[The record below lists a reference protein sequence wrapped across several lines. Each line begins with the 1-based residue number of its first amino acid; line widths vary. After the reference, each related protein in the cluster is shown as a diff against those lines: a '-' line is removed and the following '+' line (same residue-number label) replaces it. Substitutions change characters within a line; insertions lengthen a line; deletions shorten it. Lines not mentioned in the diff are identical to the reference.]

1 MRRYNNFYIRE
12 WHNYFTNDTDYIF
25 NGNNIKVTNET
36 INKICKL
43 IILSGGI
50 LAIAACGNESGDAPD
65 SAVIHDRV
73 LTLDSHVDISPDYT
87 FLPEFDPGKMTKMK
101 VDLPKMRAG
110 GLDGAFFIV
119 YVGQTA
125 RTEENYAAAKQAA
138 LRKFTAIHRMTDDLY
153 PDQIGL
159 AYGPDDVRRIYKD
172 GRKVAIIGIENGYV
186 IGKDISLVEDYYNR
200 GARYMT
206 LAHNGHNDICDS
218 AQPKKELGDGPTE
231 HGGVSDFGRQVIGEM
246 NRVGM
251 MVDISHVSADCM
263 IQAVN
268 MSQAP
273 VIASH
278 SGVRALADHP
288 RNLTDEQ
295 LKLLAQKGGVI
306 QLVAYTG
313 YVKVD
318 PARSAAF
325 ETLMADIADHHGLSK
340 SDFEN
345 IAKTPEWTQGMA
357 DINVQFPLANVK
369 NFIDQVDYAVKVAG
383 IDHVGISSDF
393 DGGGGI
399 IGWNDASE
407 SLNITRELVAR
418 GYSEQDIAKIWGGN
432 LLRVWAEVD
441 QVATQ
446 LQSE

>member
-1 MRRYNNFYIRE
+1 MCRYNNVYVRE
-12 WHNYFTNDTDYIF
+12 WHNYFGNNAYYIF

-50 LAIAACGNESGDAPD
+50 FAIAACGNDQGDAPD
-65 SAVIHDRV
+65 FAAIHDRV

-87 FLPEFDPGKMTKMK
+87 FLPEFDPGKMTDMK
-101 VDLPKMRAG
+101 VDLPKMKAG

-125 RTEENYAAAKQAA
+125 RTEENYAAAKQDA
-138 LRKFTAIHRMTDDLY
+138 LRKFTAIHRMADTLY
-153 PDQIGL
+153 PDQISL
-159 AYGPDDVRRIYKD
+159 AYGPDDVRRIYKG

-268 MSQAP
+268 MSKAP
-273 VIASH
+273 AIASH

-288 RNLTDEQ
+288 RNLTDDQ
-295 LKLLAQKGGVI
+295 LRLLAKKGGVI

-313 YVKVD
+313 FIKVD
-318 PARSAAF
+318 LVRSAAF
-325 ETLMADIADHHGLSK
+325 EDLMAEIADRHGLSK

-345 IAKTPEWTQGMA
+345 ISKTPEWTQGMA
-357 DINVQFPLANVK
+357 DINAKFPLANVK
-369 NFIDQVDYAVKVAG
+369 DFIDQVDYAVKIAG

-399 IGWNDASE
+399 TGWNDASE
-407 SLNITRELVAR
+407 SLNITRELVRR

-441 QVATQ
+441 RVAAE
-446 LQSE
+446 LRAE

>member
-1 MRRYNNFYIRE
+1 M
-12 WHNYFTNDTDYIF
+12 
-25 NGNNIKVTNET
+25 TNET

-65 SAVIHDRV
+65 SAPDSAAIHDRV

-138 LRKFTAIHRMTDDLY
+138 LRKFTAIHRMTDELY

-218 AQPKKELGDGPTE
+218 AQPKKELGDGPAE
-231 HGGVSDFGRQVIGEM
+231 HGGVSGFGRQVIGEM

-251 MVDISHVSADCM
+251 MVDISHVSVDCM
-263 IQAVN
+263 TQAVN

-325 ETLMADIADHHGLSK
+325 ETLMADIADRHGLPK
-340 SDFEN
+340 GDFEN

-357 DINVQFPLANVK
+357 DINVQFPLANVR

-407 SLNITRELVAR
+407 SLNITRELVTR

-432 LLRVWAEVD
+432 LLRVWAEAD
-441 QVATQ
+441 RVATQ
-446 LQSE
+446 LQAE